1 MAGCACAPHTCPFR
15 LHCVV
20 ICDGKEYLKSLWV
33 LLCVL
38 CAGKASL
45 ITIGGLV
52 VGALVGGL
60 VESWLRVDIV
70 PVLGVGSPAIVVS
83 EFVLF
88 SLWFSSLYLR

>member
-1 MAGCACAPHTCPFR
+1 MHVPLILVLFAYIVLLFVMER
-15 LHCVV
+15 SILRV
-20 ICDGKEYLKSLWV
+20 LWV

>member
-1 MAGCACAPHTCPFR
+1 M
-15 LHCVV
+15 
-20 ICDGKEYLKSLWV
+20 YSLMYI
-33 LLCVL
+33 

-52 VGALVGGL
+52 SGALLGGL

-70 PVLGVGSPAIVVS
+70 PVFGIGSPAIVVS

-88 SLWFSSLYLR
+88 SLWFCSLYLR